1 MRCHQ
6 ALIISLPLTI
16 GGCVVSASPVVSPP
30 IAALPMPANYAP
42 LKPPKPTVHEV
53 LASWYG
59 REFAGRSTTS
69 GEPFDPRRLTA
80 ASNTLP
86 LGSVVKVENPKNG
99 RSVKVRINDCGPFAR
114 SRSLDLSLRAAQ
126 KIGISHQGVAR
137 VKITTVKNSPGADV
151 SRCSQ

>member
-1 MRCHQ
+1 
-6 ALIISLPLTI
+6 
-16 GGCVVSASPVVSPP
+16 
-30 IAALPMPANYAP
+30 
-42 LKPPKPTVHEV
+42 
-53 LASWYG
+53 
-59 REFAGRSTTS
+59 
-69 GEPFDPRRLTA
+69 
-80 ASNTLP
+80 LP